1 MAADSRHGVILKSTM
16 AARPTAIE
24 SFAQARQTF
33 HGLLPTAAQAPTEC
47 IAARQYVVAVA
58 VAAAVDKNISLDAL
72 ALRHGHYLSHRD
84 VPVLCAALAPTPVRP
99 TNPP

>member
-1 MAADSRHGVILKSTM
+1 MAADSRHGVILKPTM
-16 AARPTAIE
+16 AARPTAME

-72 ALRHGHYLSHRD
+72 ALRDDILKVD
-84 VPVLCAALAPTPVRP
+84 PAATLTLARTASSI
-99 TNPP
+99 THAASA

>member
-1 MAADSRHGVILKSTM
+1 MAADSRHGVILQPTM
-16 AARPTAIE
+16 AARPKAME

-58 VAAAVDKNISLDAL
+58 VAAVVDKNISLDAL

>member
-1 MAADSRHGVILKSTM
+1 MAADSRHGVILKPTM
-16 AARPTAIE
+16 AARPMAME

-33 HGLLPTAAQAPTEC
+33 HGLLPTAARAPTEC

-58 VAAAVDKNISLDAL
+58 GAAAVDKNISLDAL
-72 ALRHGHYLSHRD
+72 ALPLGHDLSHRD
-84 VPVLCAALAPTPVRP
+84 VPVLCAAMAPTPVRP